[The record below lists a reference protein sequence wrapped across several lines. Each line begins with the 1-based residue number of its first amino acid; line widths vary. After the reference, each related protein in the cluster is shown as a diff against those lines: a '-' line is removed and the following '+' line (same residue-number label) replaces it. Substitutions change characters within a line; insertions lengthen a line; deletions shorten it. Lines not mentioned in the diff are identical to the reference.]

1 MFLDNNKYLAHLLV
15 KGVKGS
21 YDPIFAF
28 LNDIEENIEYI
39 VVTLFCVDE
48 KESLNFFLN
57 GIKPALISK

>member
-1 MFLDNNKYLAHLLV
+1 M

-28 LNDIEENIEYI
+28 LSDIQSNIDYI

-48 KESLNFFLN
+48 KESLTFFLN
-57 GIKPALISK
+57 GIKPALISKDVMVCQNTINMLL